1 MYFYLLMNK
10 DFITI
15 IRLHFL
21 MLIIRTR
28 ILELTNTNQ
37 NPNQEV

>member
-21 MLIIRTR
+21 MLIRTR
-28 ILELTNTNQ
+28 MLELTNTNQ